1 MIFNYNTIIMEE
13 IEIISLKENKEK
25 VSNLSIEELKAYKKD
40 LQNMIKYVE
49 KEEQK
54 RIKDKSIADNIF
66 KK

>member
-1 MIFNYNTIIMEE
+1 MEE